1 MAGAIKVQGLTK
13 SFGGFRAVDDVSFEA
28 RAGEI
33 TALLGPSGS
42 GKSTVLRMIAGLEQ
56 PDAGSIW
63 VGDEEHTSKTPQERR
78 LGFVFQ
84 HYALFRHMNVRQNVE
99 FGLKVRKTPRPDARS
114 RVDELLDLVG
124 LRPFGGRYPDQLS
137 GGQRQRVALARAL
150 APRPEVLLLDE
161 PFGALDAHVRQEL
174 RRWLDGLH
182 RELGVTS
189 LLVTHDQEEALEL
202 ASAVVVMRRGRVE
215 QAAAPVDIYNRPATP
230 FVAGFV
236 GASNMVR
243 GIVEQGGLNFGG
255 PTVAAA
261 EHVADGADAQAY
273 IRPHDVLLTR
283 TAGQRSFPVSVER
296 RTNLGWV
303 SKLQLR
309 LADGQVIFA
318 ELPNEELEGIDEGDR
333 AYASLRN
340 AKVFSLDA
348 ADPPSAPGDGSNGQN
363 VLHTSDED
371 EVLASQAGQN

>member
-1 MAGAIKVQGLTK
+1 
-13 SFGGFRAVDDVSFEA
+13 
-28 RAGEI
+28 
-33 TALLGPSGS
+33 
-42 GKSTVLRMIAGLEQ
+42 
-56 PDAGSIW
+56 
-63 VGDEEHTSKTPQERR
+63 
-78 LGFVFQ
+78 
-84 HYALFRHMNVRQNVE
+84 
-99 FGLKVRKTPRPDARS
+99 
-114 RVDELLDLVG
+114 
-124 LRPFGGRYPDQLS
+124 
-137 GGQRQRVALARAL
+137 
-150 APRPEVLLLDE
+150 
-161 PFGALDAHVRQEL
+161 
-174 RRWLDGLH
+174 
-182 RELGVTS
+182 
-189 LLVTHDQEEALEL
+189 
-202 ASAVVVMRRGRVE
+202 
-215 QAAAPVDIYNRPATP
+215 
-230 FVAGFV
+230 
-236 GASNMVR
+236 MVR
-243 GIVEQGGLNFGG
+243 GTVEQGGLNFGG

-309 LADGQVIFA
+309 LTDGQVIFA
-318 ELPNEELEGIDEGDR
+318 ELPNEELDGIDEGDR